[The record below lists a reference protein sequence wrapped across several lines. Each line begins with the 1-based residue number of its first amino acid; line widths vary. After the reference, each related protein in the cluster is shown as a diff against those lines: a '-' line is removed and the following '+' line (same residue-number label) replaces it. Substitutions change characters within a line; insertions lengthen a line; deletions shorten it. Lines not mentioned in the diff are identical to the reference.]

1 MPEEQITEQ
10 VLGSECTRK
19 DLFELR
25 DMLRTPAWGTF
36 ISIIENDIK
45 LHLAAVLGGDRSN
58 EDLQR
63 LAGQWQHLEALTV
76 RFPQELAEAIEEI
89 NKRQAEA
96 ENE

>member
-76 RFPQELAEAIEEI
+76 RFPEDLAVAIESMS
-89 NKRQAEA
+89 KRQAEA